1 MYSVAPLGE
10 IRGSDA
16 DRDFASKY
24 IELYGDNGLVGED
37 RKKVFRAIV
46 PQKKQ
51 VITGAAAYVVKTLFG
66 MAKHEVYETST
77 LDECVRM
84 ATLLVTDVPQ
94 MYDVQRVLQVASD
107 MQKRRKEFASPLHG
121 VCNRYADNSYKLAE
135 SLLLAQ
141 SIGSSID
148 DSKRVN
154 SSMIIDAIGLLS
166 TERNGHSS
174 DASNLLQKLKIALDT
189 SKMRY
194 LLK

>member
-1 MYSVAPLGE
+1 
-10 IRGSDA
+10 
-16 DRDFASKY
+16 
-24 IELYGDNGLVGED
+24 
-37 RKKVFRAIV
+37 
-46 PQKKQ
+46 
-51 VITGAAAYVVKTLFG
+51 
-66 MAKHEVYETST
+66 
-77 LDECVRM
+77 
-84 ATLLVTDVPQ
+84 
-94 MYDVQRVLQVASD
+94 
-107 MQKRRKEFASPLHG
+107 
-121 VCNRYADNSYKLAE
+121 
-135 SLLLAQ
+135 LLAQ

>member
-1 MYSVAPLGE
+1 LGE

-121 VCNRYADNSYKLAE
+121 VCSE
-135 SLLLAQ
+135 
-141 SIGSSID
+141 
-148 DSKRVN
+148 
-154 SSMIIDAIGLLS
+154 
-166 TERNGHSS
+166 
-174 DASNLLQKLKIALDT
+174 
-189 SKMRY
+189 
-194 LLK
+194 